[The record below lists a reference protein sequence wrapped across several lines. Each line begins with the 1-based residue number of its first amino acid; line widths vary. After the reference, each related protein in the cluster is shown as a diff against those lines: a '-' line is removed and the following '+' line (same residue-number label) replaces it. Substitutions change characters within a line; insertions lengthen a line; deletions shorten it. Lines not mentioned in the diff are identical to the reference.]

1 MASNEVLKALE
12 ALRKELD
19 KLEPAIKHVE
29 TAQQVTETV
38 KNIPQKH
45 IDLINE
51 VKESDSKHKG
61 ELKELFTK
69 ELEMITVENKKITD
83 SNVEIQKLI
92 KTDLEII
99 GKLKET
105 VSLFL
110 DRVDKVNFPERLD
123 KMDATI
129 SGIMAAVQSIQGRLD
144 IVERNITDRLKDSA
158 DFQKEMK
165 SSLQTSLDNSTK
177 DLKFSIEQNKAF
189 VEATAKKQQTNT
201 YITWGLI
208 IIGIIT
214 IILTCK
220 NK

>member
-69 ELEMITVENKKITD
+69 ELEIITVENKKITD

-129 SGIMAAVQSIQGRLD
+129 SGIMTAVQSIQGRLD
-144 IVERNITDRLKDSA
+144 IVERNITDRLKDSS

-165 SSLQTSLDNSTK
+165 SSLQTSIDNSTK
-177 DLKFSIEQNKAF
+177 VLKSSLEQNKEAQ
-189 VEATAKKQQTNT
+189 EATAKKQQTQT
-201 YITWGLI
+201 YITWAII
-208 IIGIIT
+208 IIGIIA

>member
-69 ELEMITVENKKITD
+69 ELEIITVENKKITD

-129 SGIMAAVQSIQGRLD
+129 SGIMTAVQSIQGRLD

-165 SSLQTSLDNSTK
+165 SSLQTSIDNSTK
-177 DLKFSIEQNKAF
+177 VLKSSLEQNKA
-189 VEATAKKQQTNT
+189 VQEATAKKQQTNT
-201 YITWGLI
+201 YITWAII
-208 IIGIIT
+208 IIGIIV
-214 IILTCK
+214 IIFTCK
-220 NK
+220 N